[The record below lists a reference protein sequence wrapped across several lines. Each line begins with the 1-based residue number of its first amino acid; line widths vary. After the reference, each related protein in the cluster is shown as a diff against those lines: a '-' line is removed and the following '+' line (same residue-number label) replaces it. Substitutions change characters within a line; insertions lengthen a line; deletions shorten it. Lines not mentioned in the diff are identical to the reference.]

1 MESSW
6 QRFINN
12 TILRRT
18 VVLVAIIFVLW
29 YVRAVMT
36 EILLTFIF
44 TYLIVHWLRLVQRWL
59 PKLPTAITAV
69 VTYAIIIFLAYVGVT
84 KYMPILINQI
94 VRMVD
99 YVINFSQS
107 NDMTWFTK
115 YITHY
120 VSMSTITTQVRHWV
134 TIGISTLTSV
144 GTFSFSFVM
153 AVILSFF
160 YSIELKQMNGF
171 SRSFL
176 DSNVAGW
183 FFRDLY
189 YFGQK
194 FVNTFGVVLEA
205 QFFIAIT
212 NTVITTVCLIVMQM
226 PQIVALSVMVFAF
239 SLVPVAGVI
248 ISLIPLC
255 MVGYSTGGIKY
266 IIYILIMIAVIHVI
280 EAYVL
285 NPKFMASRTQLP
297 IFYTFVVLLVGEH
310 FFGVWGLIVGVPIF
324 TFFLDILGV
333 KSFTKSKTN
342 KINLQKL

>member
-29 YVRAVMT
+29 YVRAVMK

-69 VTYAIIIFLAYVGVT
+69 VTYAIIIFLAYVGLT

-107 NDMTWFTK
+107 NDMTWFTQ
-115 YITHY
+115 YITRY
-120 VSMSTITTQVRHWV
+120 VSMPTITTQLRHWV

-297 IFYTFVVLLVGEH
+297 IFVVLLVGEH

-342 KINLQKL
+342 KINLQKR